1 MSSKP
6 ETNRLPPAEQREHLM
21 VRAAKLHYDL
31 QYSRIEVAKEL
42 GLTRWQ
48 VSKLL
53 EEARA
58 EGIVQIKIEP
68 RSKRLVHLESELQR
82 RYGLQDALVVQVPPN
97 LDASLDFVAAA
108 AGSYLASIS
117 SRVPLLGVSWGRTLA
132 AVARWLPV
140 GWHSGVEVV
149 LVNGAT
155 TIRATSEHNNMVAE
169 VFAARGNGRAT
180 LLPVPAIVGS
190 TATRIALEQ
199 DPVISTVLQRA
210 HAATAVIFALGSL
223 AADNVL
229 VESGYLS
236 TSDLEQLRDRHA
248 IGDVLGRFINR
259 DGEIA
264 CPELDARTIGLELEA
279 LRRVKHA
286 IAVSTGAAKHELVLS
301 AVRAGLLNVL
311 ITDDE
316 TANFLLEQA
325 DA

>member
-68 RSKRLVHLESELQR
+68 RSKRLVHLEAELQR

-140 GWHSGVEVV
+140 GWHSGGRGGVGQRRHYYQG
-149 LVNGAT
+149 NQ
-155 TIRATSEHNNMVAE
+155 RAQQHGRRGICRARQRPRY
-169 VFAARGNGRAT
+169 FAASASDSWQHR
-180 LLPVPAIVGS
+180 
-190 TATRIALEQ
+190 
-199 DPVISTVLQRA
+199 
-210 HAATAVIFALGSL
+210 HAYCPGTG
-223 AADNVL
+223 
-229 VESGYLS
+229 SGYIYS
-236 TSDLEQLRDRHA
+236 AAAR
-248 IGDVLGRFINR
+248 
-259 DGEIA
+259 A
-264 CPELDARTIGLELEA
+264 CGHGGNL
-279 LRRVKHA
+279 
-286 IAVSTGAAKHELVLS
+286 
-301 AVRAGLLNVL
+301 RAG
-311 ITDDE
+311 E
-316 TANFLLEQA
+316 FGG
-325 DA
+325 